1 MSRLAAPGAIVC
13 IPARDEEERLPALLA
28 SLAAQDGFGPEAQ
41 LGIVVLA
48 NGCSDAT
55 ASRAQAFA
63 AERLAIRVIEA
74 HFAPTE
80 AHVGTARRR
89 ALDEG
94 AAWLEAEGLADGI
107 LLSTDADATLPPNWA
122 QANVAA
128 LAKAE
133 IVGGAL
139 VIAADEAPGLAA
151 LHEAVARYWRAVRA
165 IEDQLDPPAHDPAP
179 RHGDHTG
186 ASLAL
191 RVSTYRDVGGLPALP
206 RGEDNALVTRI
217 VQAGGRLR
225 HDPAIHVAVS
235 DRTTGRASDGMA
247 TDMARRL
254 AVMRGE
260 DAYRL
265 PHPDHW
271 RDFVGR
277 RAALRAAWHRGP
289 DAALAALRE
298 NGLDADA
305 IAAVDIA
312 TCPNDIAFVER
323 ASARL
328 VLPEPDHLPVE
339 EALALF
345 DPPAR
350 RGAA

>member
-28 SLAAQDGFGPEAQ
+28 SLAAQDGFGPQAR
-41 LGIVVLA
+41 LGVVVLA
-48 NGCSDAT
+48 NGCTDAT
-55 ASRAQAFA
+55 AARARAVA
-63 AERLAIRVIEA
+63 SERLAIRVIEA
-74 HFAPTE
+74 DFAPEE

-107 LLSTDADATLPPNWA
+107 LLTTDADATVTPDWV
-122 QANVAA
+122 QANIAA
-128 LAKAE
+128 LAGSD

-139 VIAADEAPGLAA
+139 VIAADEAPGLAT
-151 LHEAVARYWRAVRA
+151 LHDAVALYWQAVRA
-165 IEDQLDPPAHDPAP
+165 IEDSLDPPPHDPAP

-191 RVSTYRDVGGLPALP
+191 RASTYGAVGGLPPLP
-206 RGEDNALVTRI
+206 RGEDNALVARI

-225 HDPAIHVAVS
+225 HDPAIRVAVS
-235 DRTTGRASDGMA
+235 DRTTGRASGGMA

-254 AVMRGE
+254 AVSRGE
-260 DAYRL
+260 EAYLL

-271 RDFVGR
+271 RDLVGR
-277 RAALRAAWHRGP
+277 RAALRTAWRGGP
-289 DAALAALRE
+289 DAALVALRAS
-298 NGLDADA
+298 GFDADA
-305 IAAVDIA
+305 IAAIDIA

-328 VLPEPDHLPVE
+328 VLPEPALLPVE
-339 EALALF
+339 AALALF
-345 DPPAR
+345 DPPAF